1 VTVNGAVAGVGQ
13 KVDPGTDSV
22 EIDGIPLPVKPGLVH
37 YLVYKPP
44 GIISSAAD
52 PQGRPVV
59 TGLVPPEP
67 RVFPVGRLD
76 EASEGLL
83 ILTNDGELTNRL
95 THPRFGVEK
104 TYKVLV
110 SGLPTAGAL
119 RRLTEGVALDDGP
132 ARALRA
138 RVLDRHGDQA
148 LVEVVMGEGR
158 KREVR
163 RMCAAVGHPVE
174 RLVRT
179 AIGPLR
185 DAQLRPGT
193 WRPLT
198 IEEVRSLYEAAGGIW
213 EDAPPAEEGNP

>member
-1 VTVNGAVAGVGQ
+1 MTVNGAVAGVGH
-13 KVDPGTDSV
+13 KADPETDTV

-37 YLVYKPP
+37 YLLYKPP

-76 EASEGLL
+76 AASEGLL
-83 ILTNDGELTNRL
+83 ILTNDGELTNQL

-110 SGLPTAGAL
+110 SGLPTAAAL
-119 RRLTEGVALDDGP
+119 RRLTEGVDLDDGP
-132 ARALRA
+132 ARAVRA
-138 RVLDRHGDQA
+138 KVLDRHGDRA

-185 DAQLRPGT
+185 DTQLRPGT
-193 WRPLT
+193 WRSLT

-213 EDAPPAEEGNP
+213 EDEPPGEEGNQ

>member
-1 VTVNGAVAGVGQ
+1 MTVNGAVAGVGQ
-13 KVDPGTDSV
+13 KVDPETDSV

-110 SGLPTAGAL
+110 SGLPTAAAL
-119 RRLTEGVALDDGP
+119 RRLTEGVDLADGP
-132 ARALRA
+132 ARAVRA
-138 RVLDRHGDQA
+138 KVLDRHGDQA

-213 EDAPPAEEGNP
+213 EDAPTVEEGNP

>member
-1 VTVNGAVAGVGQ
+1 MTVNGAVAGVGQ
-13 KVDPGTDSV
+13 KVDPDSDSV

-44 GIISSAAD
+44 GVISSAAD

-76 EASEGLL
+76 EGSEGLL
-83 ILTNDGELTNRL
+83 IVTNDGELTNRL

-110 SGLPTAGAL
+110 AGLPTAAAL
-119 RRLTEGVALDDGP
+119 RRLTEGVELDDGP
-132 ARALRA
+132 ARAVRA
-138 RVLDRHGDQA
+138 KVLDRHGDQA

-185 DAQLRPGT
+185 DAQLRPGK
-193 WRPLT
+193 WRPLA

-213 EDAPPAEEGNP
+213 EDAPPGEEGSP

>member
-1 VTVNGAVAGVGQ
+1 MTVNGAVAHVGQ
-13 KVDPGTDSV
+13 KVDPEVDRV

-37 YLVYKPP
+37 YLVYKPT
-44 GIISSAAD
+44 GIISSADD
-52 PQGRPVV
+52 PQGRPIV
-59 TGLVPPEP
+59 TELVPADP

-83 ILTNDGELTNRL
+83 ILTNDGELAHRL
-95 THPRFGVEK
+95 THPRFGVGK
-104 TYKVLV
+104 TYTVLV
-110 SGLPTAGAL
+110 SGVPASGAL
-119 RRLTEGVALDDGP
+119 RRLTEGVDLDDGP

-138 RVLDRHGDQA
+138 KVLDRHGDRA

-185 DAQLRPGT
+185 DPHLSPGT
-193 WRPLT
+193 WRLLT
-198 IEEVRSLYEAAGGIW
+198 VEEVRSLYEAAGGIW
-213 EDAPPAEEGNP
+213 EDALPDEEGSP

>member
-1 VTVNGAVAGVGQ
+1 MTVNGTVAYVGQ
-13 KVDPGTDSV
+13 KADPEVDHV

-37 YLVYKPP
+37 YVVYKPP
-44 GIISSAAD
+44 GVISSAAD

-59 TGLVPPEP
+59 TGLVPREP

-110 SGLPTAGAL
+110 AGLPSAAALRHLTAGV
-119 RRLTEGVALDDGP
+119 ELDDGP
-132 ARALRA
+132 ARAVRA
-138 RVLDRHGDQA
+138 KILDRHGDQA

-185 DAQLRPGT
+185 DPQLRPGT

-198 IEEVRSLYEAAGGIW
+198 LGEVRSLYEAAGGVW
-213 EDAPPAEEGNP
+213 EDAPPGEERRP